1 MVNLQYKCF
10 MSLNADYLEKLHRS
24 GNKLIL
30 VHSIELPELS
40 LHNAS
45 KSYYYVFYFEI
56 CDAYYK
62 CAGVCMCI
70 FVYVQ
75 CDI

>member
-1 MVNLQYKCF
+1 MQHSVNESF
-10 MSLNADYLEKLHRS
+10 ADYLEKLHRR

-45 KSYYYVFYFEI
+45 KRFYI
-56 CDAYYK
+56 
-62 CAGVCMCI
+62 V
-70 FVYVQ
+70 
-75 CDI
+75 

>member
-1 MVNLQYKCF
+1 MCLCDCCT
-10 MSLNADYLEKLHRS
+10 DYLEKLHRR

-45 KSYYYVFYFEI
+45 KSFLLLRV
-56 CDAYYK
+56 K
-62 CAGVCMCI
+62 VSVMCLLLLLWCHAVVDNVGDHSMPEH
-70 FVYVQ
+70 FVL
-75 CDI
+75 

>member
-1 MVNLQYKCF
+1 MFCEFSPRMPDAKIEILILELQFLFVFVTARRARVCDCY
-10 MSLNADYLEKLHRS
+10 ADYLEKLHRR

-45 KSYYYVFYFEI
+45 KSLFFI
-56 CDAYYK
+56 C
-62 CAGVCMCI
+62 
-70 FVYVQ
+70 
-75 CDI
+75 

>member
-1 MVNLQYKCF
+1 
-10 MSLNADYLEKLHRS
+10 MSLRSLLKCNLYYYFADYLDKLHRR

-45 KSYYYVFYFEI
+45 KSFF
-56 CDAYYK
+56 
-62 CAGVCMCI
+62 
-70 FVYVQ
+70 
-75 CDI
+75 

>member
-1 MVNLQYKCF
+1 MYVYF
-10 MSLNADYLEKLHRS
+10 ADYLEKLHRR

-45 KSYYYVFYFEI
+45 KSF
-56 CDAYYK
+56 
-62 CAGVCMCI
+62 CI
-70 FVYVQ
+70 LCCLSLIFS
-75 CDI
+75 

>member
-1 MVNLQYKCF
+1 VLGLAHGNAFQCTAGRVYSIVLICF
-10 MSLNADYLEKLHRS
+10 VDYLDKLHRR

-45 KSYYYVFYFEI
+45 KSFVLLCVKICVMYY
-56 CDAYYK
+56 
-62 CAGVCMCI
+62 
-70 FVYVQ
+70 
-75 CDI
+75 